1 MFDLK
6 ARCIIISFS
15 LFSRSVVSDS
25 ATPRHAAG
33 FSVLLCLSPSPWVY
47 SNSCS
52 LSQWCHP
59 TISSSVAPFSSCPQS
74 SPASGSSP
82 VSQLFA
88 SGDQSV
94 GPSASAPVLL
104 MSIQGWFPFGL
115 SPCSQR
121 DWCPAPQFEG
131 ISSSVLSLFYCQ
143 LSHLYMTTG
152 KTIALTIWTF
162 AHKMMSLLFST
173 LSSFV
178 IAVLPSTK
186 RLLILWLQSPSALI
200 LQPKKRKSNAVSM
213 FSPSICYEVKD

>member
-1 MFDLK
+1 MLLL
-6 ARCIIISFS
+6 SS
-15 LFSRSVVSDS
+15 VQFSRSVMSDS
-25 ATPRHAAG
+25 LQSHELQHARPP
-33 FSVLLCLSPSPWVY
+33 CLSPTPGVHPDSR
-47 SNSCS
+47 S

-59 TISSSVAPFSSCPQS
+59 TISSSVAPFSSCSQS

-131 ISSSVLSLFYCQ
+131 ISSSVLSLFYCP
-143 LSHLYMTTG
+143 
-152 KTIALTIWTF
+152 ALTSIYDYWKNHSF
-162 AHKMMSLLFST
+162 DYMDLCRQSNVSAFYM
-173 LSSFV
+173 LSRFV
-178 IAVLPSTK
+178 IAFLPRSK
-186 RLLILWLQSPSALI
+186 HLLIS
-200 LQPKKRKSNAVSM
+200 
-213 FSPSICYEVKD
+213 